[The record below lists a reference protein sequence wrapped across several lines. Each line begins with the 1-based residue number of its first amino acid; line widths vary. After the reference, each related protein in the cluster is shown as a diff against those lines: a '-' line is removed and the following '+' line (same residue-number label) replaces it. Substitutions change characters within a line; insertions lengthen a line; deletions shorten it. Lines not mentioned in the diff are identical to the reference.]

1 MNDNMIIYF
10 ICNYLLDFLVN
21 NINLASKED
30 GNRELIRFIT
40 KLIAHG

>member
-1 MNDNMIIYF
+1 MIYF
-10 ICNYLLDFLVN
+10 LMN
-21 NINLASKED
+21 NINLESEED